1 MFHQDGS
8 AEMARMNRIARRAA
22 VIAVGVC
29 AVGAVTISAAQAAPT
44 SHLDDRT
51 KPATVCTVGQIAA
64 ARADSAPKVSAYL
77 QAHPDV
83 DQELTALRGE
93 PKDHRKEDA
102 KAYFGAHPDVAAAL
116 KDARS
121 AEHALRQQCRMR

>member
-1 MFHQDGS
+1 MS
-8 AEMARMNRIARRAA
+8 RVIRAA
-22 VIAVGVC
+22 IVAVGVSV
-29 AVGAVTISAAQAAPT
+29 VGGLSVSAAQAAPL
-44 SHLDDRT
+44 SHLDKAPT
-51 KPATVCTVGQIAA
+51 PTAVCTAGQIAA

-83 DQELTALRGE
+83 DQELTALRME
-93 PKDHRKEDA
+93 PRDQRKSDA
-102 KAYFGAHPDVAAAL
+102 KAYFAAHPDAAAAL

>member
-1 MFHQDGS
+1 
-8 AEMARMNRIARRAA
+8 
-22 VIAVGVC
+22 
-29 AVGAVTISAAQAAPT
+29 
-44 SHLDDRT
+44 
-51 KPATVCTVGQIAA
+51 VGQIAA

-83 DQELTALRGE
+83 DQALTALRAE
-93 PKDHRKEDA
+93 PKDQRKPDA
-102 KAYFGAHPDVAAAL
+102 KAYFAAHPDVAAAL